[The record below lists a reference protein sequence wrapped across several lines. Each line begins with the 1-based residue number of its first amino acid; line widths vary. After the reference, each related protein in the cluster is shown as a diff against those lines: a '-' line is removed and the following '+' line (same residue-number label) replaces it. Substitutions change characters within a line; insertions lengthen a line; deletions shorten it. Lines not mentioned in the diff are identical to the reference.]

1 MYQASKY
8 FGDAIAG
15 PNRKFNTR
23 LLENEKVLVESVK
36 NFTITSGAEEITI
49 GSAVASYVQAT
60 QKLKTLAATGDFK
73 GELGV
78 PIHG

>member
-1 MYQASKY
+1 MYQASKK

-15 PNRKFNTR
+15 SNRKFNTR

-49 GSAVASYVQAT
+49 GSAVA
-60 QKLKTLAATGDFK
+60 
-73 GELGV
+73 
-78 PIHG
+78 I